1 MDGDSVVAHE
11 KSNRHARSS
20 PTLMEIVG
28 TLAERRGADNDS
40 PPVLCPSC
48 DKVGPFLPCAARVE
62 SSQPLPEAASRGY
75 GVKVPRPDAIGP
87 NRAHFTLT
95 ASSATLKAV
104 GSL

>member
-48 DKVGPFLPCAARVE
+48 DKVGPFLPVRRGWK
-62 SSQPLPEAASRGY
+62 AASPSQKPLRG
-75 GVKVPRPDAIGP
+75 VME
-87 NRAHFTLT
+87 
-95 ASSATLKAV
+95 
-104 GSL
+104 